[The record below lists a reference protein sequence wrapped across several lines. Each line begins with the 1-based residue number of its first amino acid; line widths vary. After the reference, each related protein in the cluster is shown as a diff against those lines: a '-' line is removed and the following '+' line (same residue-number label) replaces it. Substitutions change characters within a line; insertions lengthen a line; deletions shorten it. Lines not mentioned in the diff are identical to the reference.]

1 MTGLR
6 YFIETTIHPERFH
19 GHNKKPPFFEG
30 WYFKL
35 INADETQRYA
45 IIPGVFIGED
55 SHAFIQVLNG
65 NLAQSTYHRF
75 DASQFWASRNA
86 FHIRIANNE
95 FTPQAIQLNLDDP
108 LGRVQGIISFENLSP
123 WPVSILSPGIMGW
136 YAWVPRME
144 CYHGVLSM
152 DHGLRGKLEIN
163 DQAIDFEGGRGYIE
177 KDWGKSFP
185 KGYVWFQS
193 NHFDTPETS
202 LTASV
207 AVIPW
212 LGSSFRGF
220 IIGFWYQNQLY
231 RFATYLG
238 SVIESLEIND
248 TKVHWLVKNQHHS
261 LEMTA
266 TRDEG
271 GLLHEP
277 TGNEMLQRVEE
288 TMLANVE
295 VRLSQQD
302 GRTLFYEVGRNL
314 AMEVQGDIPLLLSIK

>member
-6 YFIETTIHPERFH
+6 YFIETTLHPERFH
-19 GHNKKPPFFEG
+19 GHNKNPPFFEG

-35 INADETQRYA
+35 INAPENQRYA

-55 SHAFIQVLNG
+55 SHAFIQILNG

-75 DASQFWASRNA
+75 DIGQFWASRNS

-95 FTPQAIQLNLDDP
+95 FTSQAIQLNLDDP
-108 LGRVQGIISFENLSP
+108 LGRVQGSVSFETLSP
-123 WPVSILSPGIMGW
+123 WPVSVLSPGIMGW

-152 DHGLRGKLEIN
+152 DHGLRGNLEIN
-163 DQAIDFEGGRGYIE
+163 DQVINFEGGRGYIE

-238 SVIESLEIND
+238 SFIESLEISD
-248 TKVHWLVKNQHHS
+248 TKVHWLVKDRHYS

-266 TRDEG
+266 TRKEG

-277 TGNEMLQRVEE
+277 TGREMLRRVEE

-295 VRLSQQD
+295 VIFSQHD
-302 GRTLFYEVGRNL
+302 GKTLFNQVGRNL
-314 AMEVQGDIPLLLSIK
+314 AMEVQGDIPLLLSYK